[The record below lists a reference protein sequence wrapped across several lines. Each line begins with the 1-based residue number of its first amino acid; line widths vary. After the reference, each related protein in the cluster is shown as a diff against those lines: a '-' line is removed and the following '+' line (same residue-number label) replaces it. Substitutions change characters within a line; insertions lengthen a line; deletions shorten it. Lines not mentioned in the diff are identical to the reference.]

1 MAARFGRETWS
12 LLVPDRFGR
21 ETWSLLVPD
30 GWRAW
35 HDDECATLVGPGDV
49 GALQISAAFKDS
61 EVIDA
66 DLREF
71 AAEHLKAGAK
81 PRPTEA
87 GDFVGF
93 DIAFSDEECLWR
105 QWYLRNGRQMLF
117 VTYNCGLESRGVEDG
132 PVRAAL
138 ASLAAGGHDV
148 A

>member
-1 MAARFGRETWS
+1 MAA
-12 LLVPDRFGR
+12 RFGR

-35 HDDECATLVGPGDV
+35 HDDEYATLVGPGEI

-61 EVIDA
+61 EVVDT

-93 DIAFSDEECLWR
+93 EIAFSDEECLWR

-117 VTYNCGLESRGVEDG
+117 VTYNCSLESRGVEDG